1 MAYNS
6 DELCAPSWLDDDFFL
21 KVMREFENDA
31 TVRLTAECPLR
42 PGTKAGDHFASVM
55 YRTKAQYRAANGE
68 QKSIDLIVKLKPTV
82 DGLKK
87 ELLDDDDFFGRE
99 IRMYSDVLPR
109 MGQLL
114 AGIGED
120 YKYPRLIYSSRKPH
134 TILVLKDIS
143 SEGWVTQ
150 GLVPTFEE
158 LKPTVR
164 NIAKFH
170 VASMALAQS
179 VSHIAPLRGLVL
191 NFANFEEY
199 FCQDPT
205 FAVLNKC
212 TVLDTFRTM
221 KPMTDACF
229 ASFIRFVSDTLNL
242 PEFVGPLERFHLQ
255 LYYHLKAAYA
265 TSSVCANVLIH
276 GDFHFKNLLHLRCAD
291 KISDTMFVDYQMC
304 GWASQVVD
312 LVYLTYMIPEQS
324 VKDNH
329 RDEIVYCYH
338 QTFGSILRQLQMGD
352 HVPRLIDLQAEL
364 LRVGALEL
372 FHYVVFSAFRYIDMS
387 TVDPEAFFLGRIENP
402 AFEMAE
408 FRRTIAKELNRFRH
422 QGVLE

>member
-179 VSHIAPLRGLVL
+179 
-191 NFANFEEY
+191 
-199 FCQDPT
+199 DPT